1 MDFIHGSALSK
12 QGKPI
17 LVLPSQTSKG
27 VSRIVNTVR
36 VPLLHKIYEIVI
48 F

>member
-1 MDFIHGSALSK
+1 MDFMYGAALSK

-27 VSRIVNTVR
+27 VSRIVNTVSSI
-36 VPLLHKIYEIVI
+36 LCDEEDKKL
-48 F
+48 

>member
-1 MDFIHGSALSK
+1 MHGAALSEH
-12 QGKPI
+12 GKPI

-27 VSRIVNTVR
+27 VSRIVNTVS
-36 VPLLHKIYEIVI
+36 LQHIKTN